1 MASLYERAC
10 KVIPPVG
17 TARYTT
23 LGVVKGEGSYLYT
36 DAGRKL
42 LDFVMGIGAN
52 NVGHNHPLVVEA
64 ARKQMENLVHAGH
77 NVVYYESYVALAEE
91 ITKAIGGDSMIYFSN
106 SGSEANDGAIKLAKY
121 ATERPAIITF
131 INAFHGR
138 TVGAMALTA
147 SNSAY
152 RKHYEGL
159 MPSVYY
165 ARYPDL
171 YHSPVPVKDGKC
183 PEFFMEQFTTIF
195 DTIVDPYSVAGIIME
210 PEQGEGGYI
219 VPPKEFVQFMRDI
232 CDKYGIMLIFDEVQ
246 CGNGRT
252 GKLYCQEHFGVRPDF
267 FSTAKGIGA
276 GFPLSAVIGK
286 TSVMEKWLPGAHGGT
301 FGGNP
306 VSCAAGLASLQILQN
321 GGIENAA
328 KMGAYFKDQLLQLQ
342 KKYPIIGDVRGLG
355 LMLAVEMVKDGR
367 QPDTELTAKL
377 IDTALDKGL
386 LLISCG
392 THHNA
397 IRFIPPC
404 TVSKEEI
411 DEAIAILDSSF
422 KACLTGRTSIIA

>member
-1 MASLYERAC
+1 MASMYERAC
-10 KVIPPVG
+10 KVIPPMGV
-17 TARYTT
+17 ARYTK
-23 LGVVKGEGSYLYT
+23 LGVVKGQGTYLYT
-36 DAGRKL
+36 DDGRKL

-64 ARKQMENLVHAGH
+64 AKKQMENLIHAGH
-77 NVVYYESYVALAEE
+77 NVVYYESYLALAEE
-91 ITKAIGGDSMIYFSN
+91 LMKAIGCDSMIYFSN

-131 INAFHGR
+131 LNAFHGR
-138 TVGAMALTA
+138 TMGAMALTA

-165 ARYPDL
+165 ARYPNL
-171 YHSPVPVKDGKC
+171 YRSVVPVDADGHCPSFYMDQFKD
-183 PEFFMEQFTTIF
+183 MF

-210 PEQGEGGYI
+210 PEQGEGGYV
-219 VPPKEFVQFMRDI
+219 VPPQEFVQFMREL

-252 GKLYCQEHFGVRPDF
+252 GKLYCQEHFGIKPDI

-286 TSVMEKWLPGAHGGT
+286 KSVMEKWLPGAHGGT

-306 VSCAAGLASLQILQN
+306 VSCAAGLASLKILL
-321 GGIENAA
+321 GGALENAT
-328 KMGAYFKDQLLQLQ
+328 KMGAYFKGQLLELQ
-342 KKYPIIGDVRGLG
+342 KKYPVIGDVRGLG
-355 LMLAVEMVKDGR
+355 LMLAIEMVKDGKA
-367 QPDTELTAKL
+367 PDAELTGKV
-377 IDTALDKGL
+377 IEKALDKGL

-392 THHNA
+392 TYHNA
-397 IRFIPPC
+397 IRFIPPT

-411 DEAIAILDSSF
+411 DEAMAILDSAF
-422 KACLTGRTSIIA
+422 AECLS